1 MLCVIVGFVL
11 VVLCVIGS
19 CVLVLVGDG
28 GCVFFFIV
36 VGGVFGF
43 GIVLVVSVG
52 LVSVMY
58 RVVFSMCVVEVGLLC
73 EWVCLLVIV

>member
-1 MLCVIVGFVL
+1 M
-11 VVLCVIGS
+11 VLCVIGS